1 MAELS
6 VFGCFHKIE
15 ITSLA
20 KKARGVQMFRLG
32 QKVII
37 QGDRFEQNLP
47 IGEYAYILAYDK
59 NPDSAFDFVIRVPKL
74 DKTFYVPEADIEHE
88 EVLIK
93 KASAKAQRDALIDYA
108 LRTRNKELFDEL
120 VGSKKKE
127 EEEEP
132 KSLSQR
138 DFIREVNRRAW
149 V

>member
-1 MAELS
+1 
-6 VFGCFHKIE
+6 
-15 ITSLA
+15 
-20 KKARGVQMFRLG
+20 MFRLG

-47 IGEYAYILAYDK
+47 VGEYAYILAYDK

-74 DKTFYVPEADIEHE
+74 DKTFYVPEADIEQE

-127 EEEEP
+127 DQEEP
-132 KSLSQR
+132 KNMSQR

>member
-1 MAELS
+1 
-6 VFGCFHKIE
+6 
-15 ITSLA
+15 
-20 KKARGVQMFRLG
+20 MFRLG

-59 NPDSAFDFVIRVPKL
+59 NPDSAFDLIIRVPKL
-74 DKTFYVPEADIEHE
+74 DKTFYVPESDVELE
-88 EVLIK
+88 EVLVK
-93 KASAKAQRDALIDYA
+93 KASAKAQLDALIDYA
-108 LRTRNKELFDEL
+108 LRTKNRELFEKL
-120 VGSKKKE
+120 VGGKHEQQK
-127 EEEEP
+127 EP